1 STGPSRCLGPAS
13 RRPSRCGTE
22 GYHLARGRDARPA
35 SGATRGGRH
44 VERPCPGYGA
54 AARGPQEVDLRA
66 VIAAAARTPIGAF
79 QGALA
84 GLKASRLG
92 AAAIRAAME
101 RAGIGAG
108 DVDAVF
114 MGNVLQ
120 AGQGQAPA
128 RQAAIYAGIDVKTPS
143 VTINKMCGS
152 GMEAVVQAVRAV
164 KAGDAEVVVAGGME
178 SMTNAPY
185 LLPGARGGLRLGD
198 AKVVDS
204 LIHDGLWDVYNDKHM
219 GSCAES
225 CATRYAF
232 SREAQ
237 DDFAERSYRRAQAA
251 TEDGT
256 FAGEIVPVE
265 VRGRKGEVTVV
276 EKDEGPYVVDFE
288 KMRKLRPAF
297 EQGGT
302 VTAANASTIND
313 GAAALVI
320 ASEEAAARR
329 GLPVL
334 AVIEGYAAH
343 GEQPEWFTVAPVGAT
358 RGLLGR
364 LGWQPEDVDVYEVNE
379 AFAVVPMA
387 LMQELGLDAERVNVF
402 GGAVALGHPIGASGA
417 RIVVTLLSAM
427 KARGAA
433 RGVASICIGGGEA
446 LALALSAA

>member
-1 STGPSRCLGPAS
+1 MEP
-13 RRPSRCGTE
+13 
-22 GYHLARGRDARPA
+22 
-35 SGATRGGRH
+35 
-44 VERPCPGYGA
+44 PCPGYGA

-219 GSCAES
+219 GSCAEA
-225 CATRYAF
+225 CAARYSF

-237 DDFAERSYRRAQAA
+237 DEFAERSYRRAQAA

-256 FAGEIVPVE
+256 FAAEIAPVE
-265 VRGRKGEVTVV
+265 VTGRKGDVTVV
-276 EKDEGPYVVDFE
+276 DTDEGPYLVDFA
-288 KMRKLRPAF
+288 KMRTLRPAF
-297 EQGGT
+297 EKEGT

-313 GAAALVI
+313 GAAALVV
-320 ASEEAAARR
+320 ASEEAAAAR

-334 AVIEGYAAH
+334 ATIEGYAAH
-343 GEQPEWFTVAPVGAT
+343 GEQPEWFTIAPVGAT
-358 RGLLGR
+358 RSLLAK
-364 LGWQPEDVDVYEVNE
+364 LGWGAEDVDVYEVNE

-387 LMQELGLDAERVNVF
+387 LMEELSLAPERVNVF

-417 RIVVTLLSAM
+417 RILVTLLSAM
-427 KARGAA
+427 RSRGAR

-446 LALALSAA
+446 LAMGLAAA

>member
-1 STGPSRCLGPAS
+1 MEP
-13 RRPSRCGTE
+13 
-22 GYHLARGRDARPA
+22 
-35 SGATRGGRH
+35 
-44 VERPCPGYGA
+44 PCPGYGA

-219 GSCAES
+219 GSCAEA
-225 CATRYAF
+225 CAARYSF

-237 DDFAERSYRRAQAA
+237 DEFAERSYRRAQAA

-256 FAGEIVPVE
+256 FAAEIAPVE
-265 VRGRKGEVTVV
+265 VTGRKGDVTVV
-276 EKDEGPYVVDFE
+276 DTDEGPYVVDFA
-288 KMRKLRPAF
+288 KMRTLRPAF
-297 EQGGT
+297 EKEGT

-320 ASEEAAARR
+320 ASEEAATAR

-334 AVIEGYAAH
+334 ATIEGYAAH
-343 GEQPEWFTVAPVGAT
+343 GEQPEWFTIAPVGAT
-358 RGLLGR
+358 RCLLEK
-364 LGWQPEDVDVYEVNE
+364 LGWGAEDVDVYEVNE

-387 LMQELGLDAERVNVF
+387 LMEELSLAPERVNVF

-427 KARGAA
+427 RSRGAR

-446 LALALSAA
+446 LAMGLAAA